1 MEAPLG
7 PLLPPPQPVSDRAG
21 STAPDQA
28 ARDRARSV
36 EGRARETARRGRR
49 APRSRDDPRSRTRAE
64 RRRVAG
70 KLVLRTSKM
79 GGVNAHALA
88 EILDLPTEERIRVA
102 QAIWES
108 VVRNPEAVP
117 VTEAQR
123 RELDARL
130 AAFEVDQD
138 PGEPWKKIKDSLSD
152 K

>member
-1 MEAPLG
+1 M
-7 PLLPPPQPVSDRAG
+7 RK
-21 STAPDQA
+21 
-28 ARDRARSV
+28 
-36 EGRARETARRGRR
+36 RGGF
-49 APRSRDDPRSRTRAE
+49 T
-64 RRRVAG
+64 G
-70 KLVLRTSKM
+70 KLVLRTSKI

-88 EILDLPTEERIRVA
+88 EILDLPAEERIKVA

-108 VVRNPEAVP
+108 VVRNPDAVP

-138 PGEPWKKIKDSLSD
+138 PGEPWEKIKDSLSD